1 MSLSVRIGNR
11 VCGVRVCNCDTAG
24 VVVLDDGDGGLVK
37 IVGGAQG
44 SVGIHIV
51 VVAHRLAV
59 NLLSLGDTG
68 GCCGV
73 YIQGRALMR
82 ILAVTQGLTA
92 FKA

>member
-44 SVGIHIV
+44 GVGIYIV
-51 VVAHRLAV
+51 VVAHCLAV
-59 NLLSLGDTG
+59 NLLGLGDTG